1 MGKERKVEVVLS
13 PMLYDLFDTEEANVV
28 VVAVLRATS
37 AICAAFENGVEEIV
51 PVRDVYQALEYK
63 SEGWLAAAERNGNV
77 VPGFDFGNSPY
88 AFMQEDLKGK
98 GIVLTTTNG
107 TKAIDIARKSAKDI
121 FIGSFVNLTALA
133 EELDSRDE
141 DVVVLCAGWKDRY
154 CMEDSIFGG
163 ALVEM
168 LLDKGF
174 TTDCDSAKSV
184 RRMWKAAGG
193 DLMTYLSDCS
203 HRLRLGSKNLD
214 DDIQFCLTPDQS
226 SIVPILKEGK
236 IVKI

>member
-1 MGKERKVEVVLS
+1 MIKERKVEVVLS
-13 PMLYDLFDTEEANVV
+13 PLLYELFDTEDANVV
-28 VVAVLRATS
+28 IVDVLRATS
-37 AICAAFENGVEEIV
+37 AICAAFENGIEEIV
-51 PVRDVYQALEYK
+51 PVRDVYQALEYQ
-63 SEGWLAAAERNGNV
+63 SQGWLAAAERNGNV

-107 TKAIDIARKSAKDI
+107 TKAIDIAKNSAKDI

-133 EELDSRDE
+133 EELADRNE
-141 DVVVLCAGWKDRY
+141 NVVVLCAGWKDRY

-163 ALVEM
+163 ALVD
-168 LLDKGF
+168 LLIEKGF

-214 DDIQFCLTPDQS
+214 QDIEFCLTADQS
-226 SIVPILKEGK
+226 NIVPILKEGK